1 MFHMPKTKKKIDI
14 EHITN
19 LIYDIKDRE
28 LAKKQLETE
37 IEQAKDEIKQTMT
50 DFKLDELTA
59 DVFTV
64 RYKPVISTR
73 FDSAALKAKNRK
85 LYDMFLKTSESMKFT
100 IT

>member
-1 MFHMPKTKKKIDI
+1 MPKTKKKIDI

-28 LAKKQLETE
+28 LAKKQLET
-37 IEQAKDEIKQTMT
+37 EIKQTMT

>member
-1 MFHMPKTKKKIDI
+1 MFPMPKAKKKIDI
-14 EHITN
+14 KHITE

-28 LAKKQLETE
+28 IAKRQLEDE

-50 DFKLDELTA
+50 DFNLDELTA

-64 RYKPVISTR
+64 RYKPVVSTR
-73 FDSAALKAKNRK
+73 FDAAALKAKNKK

>member
-1 MFHMPKTKKKIDI
+1 MPKAKKKIDI
-14 EHITN
+14 KHITE

-28 LAKKQLETE
+28 LAKKQLEDE
-37 IEQAKDEIKQTMT
+37 IEEAKNEIKQTMT
-50 DFKLDELTA
+50 EFKLDELIA

-64 RYKPVISTR
+64 RYKPVVTTR
-73 FDSAALKAKNRK
+73 FDSAALKAKDKR

>member
-1 MFHMPKTKKKIDI
+1 MIHMPRTKKKIDI

-28 LAKKQLETE
+28 IAKKRLEDE

-50 DFKLDELTA
+50 DFKLRELIA

-64 RYKPVISTR
+64 RYKPVVSTR
-73 FDSAALKAKNRK
+73 FDAAALKVKNKK
-85 LYDMFLKTSESMKFT
+85 LYDMYCRSSESMKFT

>member
-28 LAKKQLETE
+28 LAKKQLET
-37 IEQAKDEIKQTMT
+37 EIKQTMT

>member
-1 MFHMPKTKKKIDI
+1 MPKTKKKIDI

>member
-1 MFHMPKTKKKIDI
+1 MICMPKTKKKIDI

-28 LAKKQLETE
+28 QVKKQLETE

-50 DFKLDELTA
+50 DFDLDELTA

-64 RYKPVISTR
+64 RYKPVVSTR
-73 FDSAALKAKNRK
+73 FDAAALKAKNKK

>member
-1 MFHMPKTKKKIDI
+1 MPKTKKKIDI

-37 IEQAKDEIKQTMT
+37 IKQAKDEIKQTMT

>member
-1 MFHMPKTKKKIDI
+1 MPKAKKKIDI
-14 EHITN
+14 KHITK

-28 LAKKQLETE
+28 IAKKQLEDE
-37 IEQAKDEIKQTMT
+37 IEEAKDEIKQTIT
-50 DFKLDELTA
+50 DFNLDELIA

-64 RYKPVISTR
+64 RYKPVVSTR
-73 FDSAALKAKNRK
+73 FDAAALKAKNKK